1 TESKCITIDLSD
13 MCIADIETPILKYD
27 QSRSSFLSLYF
38 TISSCSIAS
47 KRAFTSSSERL
58 CSFTYRFLGVRLH
71 ASVQPRMYLCSFSS
85 EHNICLLH
93 TGSAQLTYRSHGFP
107 SK

>member
-1 TESKCITIDLSD
+1 MMEFEKSVHYLCFSNIK
-13 MCIADIETPILKYD
+13 TPIKKDD
-27 QSRSSFLSLYF
+27 QHRSSFLSLYF
-38 TISSCSIAS
+38 TVSSFSIAS

-58 CSFTYRFLGVRLH
+58 CSFTYKFLGLRLH

-93 TGSAQLTYRSHGFP
+93 TGSAQLT
-107 SK
+107 